1 MLRVEFYFAK
11 FSDAT
16 RSSFIGPGHVFAL
29 ERIANLRN
37 HLREILSRHTLCI
50 LHCNIS
56 SDAAWCRVTEYVERS
71 RGRKEKNCS
80 EDRISARRSSSW
92 RRRDDILPLIRG
104 KATGANRPWLYYRR
118 VGVPWSSWQ
127 LFACTRTN
135 TAWLTRLLEDSIPI
149 AVTTPESPDLD
160 PIIVSRKL
168 RLGRCYIRLV
178 TLILSEFTDNELA
191 TIRFPTERS
200 SEWNILL
207 NDKFVEML
215 R

>member
-1 MLRVEFYFAK
+1 MLRVEFCFAK
-11 FSDAT
+11 FSGAT

-37 HLREILSRHTLCI
+37 HLREILSRRTLCI

-56 SDAAWCRVTEYVERS
+56 SDAAWCRVTENVERS
-71 RGRKEKNCS
+71 KGRKEKNRS

-104 KATGANRPWLYYRR
+104 KATGANRPWLYYRC
-118 VGVPWSSWQ
+118 VGAPWSSWQ

-135 TAWLTRLLEDSIPI
+135 TAWLTRLLEDTIP
-149 AVTTPESPDLD
+149 TTPELPDLD

-200 SEWNILL
+200 SE
-207 NDKFVEML
+207 
-215 R
+215 